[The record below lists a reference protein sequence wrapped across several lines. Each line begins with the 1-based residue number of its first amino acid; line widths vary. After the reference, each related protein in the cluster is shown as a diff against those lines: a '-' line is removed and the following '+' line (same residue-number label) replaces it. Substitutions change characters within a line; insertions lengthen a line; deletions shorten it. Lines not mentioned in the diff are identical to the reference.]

1 MKKHNCTIRQSWRRY
16 WGTTLCFL
24 ILLGMGYAQTPKLQY
39 RPYADLRFFHYGFF
53 FGMHAQSMSLVNNG
67 YIDPDTGQQWLVSND
82 RYEPGFTV
90 GLVGEWRLSQNF
102 AFRLLPT
109 MHFATKHLTFK
120 EQATGDTK
128 FQDVKSTYIALPINI
143 KFTPPRINNYR
154 PYFIAGI
161 NPMYDLTIKDQE
173 NIMVRP
179 FNFGLEFGFGCD
191 RYLPYF
197 KFIPEIKFCLGL
209 NDILQTDRS
218 ALRDQTKQVF
228 TKSVNRVKTKMIVLT
243 FYFE

>member
-1 MKKHNCTIRQSWRRY
+1 MKNLRGTIMVCGRKLFCIFALVLV
-16 WGTTLCFL
+16 TTA
-24 ILLGMGYAQTPKLQY
+24 GSYGEKQKVQN

-53 FGMHAQSMSLVNNG
+53 FGVHAQSMALSNNG
-67 YIDPDTGQQWLVSND
+67 YVDPDTGEQWLVSND
-82 RYEPGFTV
+82 RYDPGFTV
-90 GLVGEWRLSQNF
+90 GLVGEWRLTENF
-102 AFRLLPT
+102 AFRVLPT
-109 MHFATKHLTFK
+109 MHFATKHLTFR
-120 EQATGDTK
+120 EQATCARQY
-128 FQDVKSTYIALPINI
+128 QDIKSTYIALPVNI

-179 FNFGLEFGFGCD
+179 FNLGLEFGFGCD

-209 NDILQTDRS
+209 SDILQTDRK
-218 ALRDQTKQVF
+218 ALRDQAKQIF
-228 TKSVNRVKTKMIVLT
+228 TKSVRNAKTSMIVLT